1 MLLSMGAWD
10 VTAFGND
17 DAADWAAEL
26 VEADKPVDFLRR
38 TFALAEGDGYLEA
51 PDGSQLVAAAAIVA
65 AAISGQVPQ
74 GFPADVGR
82 WLHEKAD
89 SLKGLAAS
97 AAAGLQRVKGEDSEL
112 RELWKES
119 EEFSVWEADLDSML
133 AALR

>member
-51 PDGSQLVAAAAIVA
+51 PNGCRLVARQLLSRLRSPDRCRRA
-65 AAISGQVPQ
+65 
-74 GFPADVGR
+74 FRKTLADGCMGKR
-82 WLHEKAD
+82 IP
-89 SLKGLAAS
+89 
-97 AAAGLQRVKGEDSEL
+97 
-112 RELWKES
+112 
-119 EEFSVWEADLDSML
+119 
-133 AALR
+133 